1 MIMAKSDF
9 LIDGV
14 QYEVTMVSDVE
25 REGSGMEVSDPRD
38 DMNGFALWFDDTTGK
53 KTITGDCNNLPLE
66 LVLRAIALFEERV
79 VNG

>member
-1 MIMAKSDF
+1 MEKSDF

-25 REGSGMEVSDPRD
+25 REGSGIEVSDPRD
-38 DMNGFALWFDDTTGK
+38 DMNGFALWFDDTTGQ
-53 KTITGDCNNLPLE
+53 KTITGDCKNLPLE
-66 LVLRAIALFEERV
+66 LVTKAIALFEERV